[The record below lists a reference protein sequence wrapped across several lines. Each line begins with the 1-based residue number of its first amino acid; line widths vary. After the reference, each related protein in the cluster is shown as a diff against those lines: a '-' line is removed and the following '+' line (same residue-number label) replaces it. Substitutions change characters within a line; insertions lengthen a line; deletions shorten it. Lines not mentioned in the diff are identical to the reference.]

1 MTDSTARKKAD
12 ELTPEQVAD
21 YLRAHPDFFLGQ
33 DELLRS
39 LTLPHES
46 GRAIS
51 LVERQVHLFR
61 EQRDTLRRELV
72 ELVSIARHNDRLFE
86 KSKRLLLQVIEARSL
101 SEAAAAID
109 DSIRGD
115 FGLDAAAVLLFMDAP
130 AAGTCQGAL
139 RVVSP
144 DSARARLGR
153 LLDSERAVCGQF
165 RDEERAFLFPDRQD
179 PVASVALVPLR
190 HQGLIGVF
198 AVGSC
203 QPGYF
208 DQSMGSLFLTYI
220 SDTLSRL
227 LPRCCSSTWPPHRAR
242 RRRNGLT
249 ERTGPTMDL
258 PAPLSSP
265 LADFLRH
272 LASEKR
278 YSPIPVTTTGG
289 T

>member
-61 EQRDTLRRELV
+61 AQRDTLRRELV

-203 QPGYF
+203 EPGYF

-227 LPRCCSSTWPPHRAR
+227 LPPMLLKHMAATPGPATEERA
-242 RRRNGLT
+242 
-249 ERTGPTMDL
+249 
-258 PAPLSSP
+258 
-265 LADFLRH
+265 H
-272 LASEKR
+272 
-278 YSPIPVTTTGG
+278 
-289 T
+289 